1 MSLAILFKDEL
12 TGFYKSKVM
21 LFLLVGLPVIS
32 LLLYALSP
40 DTGGIPVSVFIA
52 LIVSSV
58 GGALASIMLVV
69 TIINEKERGVY
80 DLFVIRPIKRWHI
93 IISKFM
99 AVFLCLAIAGI
110 VSIVAGVL
118 VDAAIE
124 GAISSTLLQGLG
136 DSIII
141 TLCMISIACSA
152 SVLIGVMAPS
162 ILIGVIAVLYGANQ
176 LAALVVLPV
185 FLAHSPIYIAVMVA
199 VGISF
204 VLLAL
209 ALYLFNRKQL

>member
-1 MSLAILFKDEL
+1 MSLQILFKDEL

-21 LFLLVGLPVIS
+21 LFLWVGLPAIS

-40 DTGGIPVSVFIA
+40 NTGGAPVSVFIA

-69 TIINEKERGVY
+69 TIINEKERKVY

-93 IISKFM
+93 VISKFL
-99 AVFLCLAIAGI
+99 AVFLCLVIAGL
-110 VSIVAGVL
+110 VSILIGMLADVV
-118 VDAAIE
+118 IK

-141 TLCMISIACSA
+141 SMCMISIACSA
-152 SVLIGVMAPS
+152 SVLIGVVAPS

-176 LAALVVLPV
+176 LAALVVLPI
-185 FLAHSPIYIAVMVA
+185 FLANSPMYIAILVA
-199 VGISF
+199 AGISF
-204 VLLAL
+204 LLLAL
-209 ALYLFNRKQL
+209 AVHLFNKKQL

>member
-1 MSLAILFKDEL
+1 MSLSLLFKDEL

-21 LFLLVGLPVIS
+21 LFLWVGLPVIS

-40 DTGGIPVSVFIA
+40 STGDVPASVFIA

-69 TIINEKERGVY
+69 TIVNEKERRVY

-93 IISKFM
+93 IVSKFL
-99 AVFLCLAIAGI
+99 AVFLCLVIAGM
-110 VSIVAGVL
+110 VSILAGVL
-118 VDAAIE
+118 VDIAVH
-124 GAISSTLLQGLG
+124 GAISDSIIQGLG

-141 TLCMISIACSA
+141 TFCMIGIACSA
-152 SVLIGVMAPS
+152 SVLIGVVSPS

-176 LAALVVLPV
+176 LAALVVLPT
-185 FLAHSPIYIAVMVA
+185 FLANSPIYVAVMISA
-199 VGISF
+199 VITS
-204 VLLAL
+204 VLLGL
-209 ALYLFNRKQL
+209 AVYLFNKKQL

>member
-1 MSLAILFKDEL
+1 MSLPILFKDEL

-21 LFLLVGLPVIS
+21 LFLWVGLPVIS

-40 DTGGIPVSVFIA
+40 STGGVPVSVFIA

-69 TIINEKERGVY
+69 TIISERERKVY

-93 IISKFM
+93 VISKFL
-99 AVFLCLAIAGI
+99 AVFICLTIAGI
-110 VSIVAGVL
+110 ISIMAGVL
-118 VDAAIE
+118 VDMAIN
-124 GAISSTLLQGLG
+124 GALSTTLIQGLG

-141 TLCMISIACSA
+141 TLCMIAIACSA
-152 SVLIGVMAPS
+152 SVLIGVVAPS

-176 LAALVVLPV
+176 LAALVVLPM
-185 FLAHSPIYIAVMVA
+185 FLASSPAYISIAVA
-199 VGISF
+199 ASITA

-209 ALYLFNRKQL
+209 ALYLFSKKQL